1 MTLEAERSQSCTNLS
16 RKQMTAIQVKDLRK
30 TMSED
35 KLALLLKK
43 RYDQGMWYKDED
55 WPDDEEE
62 RLTIITF
69 FELP

>member
-1 MTLEAERSQSCTNLS
+1 
-16 RKQMTAIQVKDLRK
+16 MTAIQVKDLRK